1 MFVRHMQSVQLNL
14 ERHLSVAGH
23 TRMILSALAVLSSAH
38 RGEQTYVLFL
48 LVKSCIETLGKLF
61 AVVLQWAAQ
70 AKWTSEQQCSWR
82 P

>member
-1 MFVRHMQSVQLNL
+1 
-14 ERHLSVAGH
+14 
-23 TRMILSALAVLSSAH
+23 MILSALAVLSSAH

-70 AKWTSEQQCSWR
+70 AKWTSEQLASMIACSIFSLEAALKVMQTVSLYATCD
-82 P
+82 